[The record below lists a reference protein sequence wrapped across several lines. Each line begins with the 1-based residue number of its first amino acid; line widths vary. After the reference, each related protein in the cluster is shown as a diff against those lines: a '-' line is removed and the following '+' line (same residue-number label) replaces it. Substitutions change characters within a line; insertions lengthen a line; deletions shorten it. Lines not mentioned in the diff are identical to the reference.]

1 MSTKVRRPDTKERK
15 RPMRKASPRGSPTT
29 VPAVSSTSSSSTVS
43 QSTLAVT
50 TQRKKD
56 KIYELTISFQT
67 DKGLVW
73 YPQRSAD
80 IRSSGEKIL
89 RYILALVGNNKCE
102 LASLYTKAWEDPR
115 FHPVPGEYAVRHR
128 DIPLSIRYKQES
140 EIFPGNIMRWCHTL
154 VLDIKSGW
162 TMDQARQ
169 FLADANASQSEAKP
183 ALQIFVLEEDGWDPI
198 TTLPHRS
205 LSTVFLPPGQGEGV
219 LADLKTFLAEG
230 PYYTDL
236 GISRKYTILLSGPP
250 GTGKSSFIQAITCE
264 LQHQLAILHFDQ
276 EVTDTSILRHL
287 MNLEDETVV
296 KIEDVDCAFVD
307 RKSHDSLR
315 QNISFSGILNAL
327 DGSVHRPNQIIF
339 LTTNYI
345 DRLDPALVRPG
356 RVDKIVR
363 FDFATEDQVRQMF
376 TRMLP
381 DQVEHLEAFVKRS
394 KRHQFTTAT
403 LQGFFLHYRKA
414 PNIMKEFSHFEELL
428 QDPTKTK
435 FTSNYHM

>member
-15 RPMRKASPRGSPTT
+15 RSIRKPAPRGSQT
-29 VPAVSSTSSSSTVS
+29 AVITSPVSSSTLS
-43 QSTLAVT
+43 PSTTAVT
-50 TQRKKD
+50 TQRNKD

-102 LASLYTKAWEDPR
+102 LASLYTKDWEDPR
-115 FHPVPGEYAVRHR
+115 FHPVPGKYEVTHR
-128 DIPLSIRYKQES
+128 DIPVSITYRQES
-140 EIFPGNIMRWCHTL
+140 EVFPGNIIRWRQTL
-154 VLDIKSGW
+154 LVEIETGW
-162 TMDQARQ
+162 STEQVRQ
-169 FLADANASQSEAKP
+169 FLADANTSQADATP

-205 LSTVFLPPGQGEGV
+205 LSTVFLPPEQGEGV

-287 MNLEDETVV
+287 MNLEDETIV

-345 DRLDPALVRPG
+345 DRLDPALVRAG
-356 RVDKIVR
+356 RVDKIVK
-363 FDFATEDQVRQMF
+363 FTFATEHQVRQMF

-381 DQVEHLEAFVKRS
+381 DQVEHLDAFVKRS

-403 LQGFFLHYRKA
+403 LQGFFLQYRKA
-414 PNIMKEFSHFEELL
+414 PNIMKEFTHFEKLL
-428 QDPTKTK
+428 DDPTKTK
-435 FTSNYHM
+435 FESNYHM